1 MPQPDAQALIVRGPL
16 ANVSVMYNNRD
27 YIQGGSR
34 ANNERAFPVITNVTN
49 KSKILTYKKGAWFRN
64 EAKPVG
70 RGRSVRGGYPTGE
83 VNIDPIEYGFAKE
96 VYDKD
101 RRIAK
106 QSGSPP
112 LNLDINAINFVSD
125 KIDLSKESRVAA
137 LVKATAW
144 SGQSAGGEDA
154 GGLWAASDNNTFLV
168 DVFARITTIHQNTGF
183 FPNRLIIDS
192 GTWLSL
198 VLEATLLDRLQITKD
213 KIITTSLLASLFNMT
228 TNNDFKVFIAG
239 AITSTAIET
248 KGGEDFTSALIWENT
263 ATKGMGFLYYA
274 TATPALEQP
283 NALYECRENMKN
295 DLVRLTEKHREGV
308 DHRDVYEVRESTDYV
323 VSGADLGFMWKDT
336 LLT

>member
-16 ANVSVMYNNRD
+16 ANVSIMYNNRD
-27 YIQGGSR
+27 YIQGGNRS
-34 ANNERAFPVITNVTN
+34 NSERAFPIIPNVTN

-70 RGRSVRGGYPTGE
+70 RGRSVRGGYPTGS
-83 VNIDPIEYGFAKE
+83 VDIDPIEYGFAKE

-106 QSGSPP
+106 QAGSPP
-112 LNLDINAINFVSD
+112 LNLDTNSINYVSD
-125 KIDLSKESRVAA
+125 KIDLSKEARVAA

-154 GGLWAASDNNTFLV
+154 GGLWAAGSSNTFLV
-168 DVFARITTIHQNTGF
+168 DIFARITTIHNNTGF

-198 VLEATLLDRLQITKD
+198 VLEETLLNRLQITKD
-213 KIITTSLLASLFNMT
+213 KIITTGLLSSLFNMT
-228 TNNDFKVFIAG
+228 TNNNFKVFIAG
-239 AITSTAIET
+239 AITSTAKEA
-248 KGGEDFTSALIWENT
+248 KDGDDFTSALIWENT

-274 TATPALEQP
+274 TETPALEQP
-283 NALYECRENMKN
+283 NALYECRENLTNGMQ
-295 DLVRLTEKHREGV
+295 RLTEKHRESV

-323 VSGADLGFMWKDT
+323 ASGPDLGFMWKDT
-336 LLT
+336 LLD